1 MQVVSGTF
9 ALGPNGTWT
18 NATKVVVTGGTLKLE
33 NKETFGVGTD
43 MELAASGATVAL
55 DYDGLM
61 RMNLLYV
68 GDGKMPAGVYGAVG
82 NPAVPAEHQRSCF
95 TGTGRILFGYTGLS
109 VFLR

>member
-1 MQVVSGTF
+1 MAFMKMKAFPF
-9 ALGPNGTWT
+9 A
-18 NATKVVVTGGTLKLE
+18 A
-33 NKETFGVGTD
+33 
-43 MELAASGATVAL
+43 AL
-55 DYDGLM
+55 DYDGLV

-68 GDGKMPAGVYGAVG
+68 GDGKMPVGVYGAVG